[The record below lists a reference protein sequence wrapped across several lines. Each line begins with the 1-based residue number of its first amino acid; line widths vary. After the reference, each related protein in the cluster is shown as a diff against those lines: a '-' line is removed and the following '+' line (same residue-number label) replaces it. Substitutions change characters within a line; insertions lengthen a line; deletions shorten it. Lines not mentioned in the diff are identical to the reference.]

1 MRTLNVSIGALIV
14 LAFVC
19 PAKSQQ
25 WPKAPVK
32 IIVPYAAGGSAD
44 TIARMFAQRFSEAFR
59 TSFYVENRA
68 GANGTVAAEAVARSQ
83 PDGYTLLM
91 AATPQI
97 AISPA
102 MMKVRYDPVKD
113 FVPIS
118 AVITNTFALVVNGKL
133 PVKTVSDLAGYIRS
147 QPTRV
152 LYATGG
158 IGSVTH
164 LAMELFLERAGL
176 KMTNV
181 NYKGGSPALTAV
193 VAGEIPIKFSVL
205 SDVLEQAANG
215 NIRILAVS
223 SEKRAPQVP
232 EVPTLIESG
241 FPGYKVM
248 SWIGLMAPAATPKEI
263 VDRIAAEVGVA
274 MKDQKFVER
283 LKNFGA
289 DPLGNSPA
297 EFKAMIYA
305 DIALWGEAVGNA
317 GVKDH

>member
-25 WPKAPVK
+25 WPNAPVK
-32 IIVPYAAGGSAD
+32 IIAPYAAGGSAD
-44 TIARMFAQRFSEAFR
+44 TIARMFAQRFSETFQ
-59 TSFYVENRA
+59 TSFYVENRT
-68 GANGTVAAEAVARSQ
+68 GANGTIAAEAVAHSQ
-83 PDGYTLLM
+83 PDGYTLFM

-97 AISPA
+97 AIAPA

-118 AVITNTFALVVNGKL
+118 ALITNTFALVVNGKL
-133 PVKTVSDLAGYIRS
+133 PVRTVSDLVGYVRS
-147 QPTRV
+147 QPTEV
-152 LYATGG
+152 FYATGG

-164 LAMELFLERAGL
+164 LAMELFLKRTGL

-181 NYKGGSPALTAV
+181 NYKGGSPALAAV

-205 SDVLEQAANG
+205 SDVLGQAANG
-215 NIRILAVS
+215 DIRILAVA

-248 SWIGLMAPAATPKEI
+248 SWIGLMAPAGTPKEI

-274 MKDQKFVER
+274 MKDRKFVKR

-297 EFKAMIYA
+297 EFKAMTQA
-305 DIALWGEAVGNA
+305 DIALWGEVVGNA
-317 GVKDH
+317 GVKYH